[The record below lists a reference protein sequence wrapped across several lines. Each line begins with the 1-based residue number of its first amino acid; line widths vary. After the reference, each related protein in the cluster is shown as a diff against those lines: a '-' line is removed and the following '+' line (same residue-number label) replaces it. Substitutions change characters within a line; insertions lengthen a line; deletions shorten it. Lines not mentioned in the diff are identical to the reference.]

1 MTKPYPIF
9 TTRAECRDCYKCV
22 RRCPVKAIRIE
33 NGVASVL
40 PERCVACGQCVRIC
54 PTRAK
59 RVRDDSSKF
68 VELCSGTEPVY
79 VSLAPSWRGVLTEW
93 SSTALIAALKSL
105 GVAEVSETALG
116 AQEVSAAVAED
127 LAKSKDG
134 VFISSACP
142 VVVDYV
148 CKYHPN
154 EARRVT
160 KIASPALTHCALLR
174 KTFGENIKIAFIG
187 PCAAKKNEADRR
199 PDLLD
204 VALTFDELQRFFAE
218 KGLSPGDFETAK
230 ETFVPESAMEGTLYP
245 VEGGMLETI
254 RRSGIDERPLLQS
267 TSGLQILGQ
276 SLEHLRSLGA
286 NRPVFIE
293 ALACPGGCVNG
304 PCATKKSWLAASTG
318 VLKHA
323 ELRPASK
330 RVPTTRVGV
339 DFRADPVDSDDV
351 DAKAI
356 QEALLKVGK
365 TSPDDELNCGG
376 CGYDSCRE
384 FAKALARGDA
394 ETSQCVSYMRYVATQ
409 KADNLLRYMPAGVA
423 IVDDNLNIVESNEAF
438 ARIFGGELLELYR
451 ITSGLGGADIRT
463 ILPCASL
470 FEAALQ
476 HGREINR
483 DSFRVGDLLLDL
495 TFFTIE
501 RGKSVGVIVRDV
513 TSTELDREQIARR
526 ADEVMSRNVA
536 VVQEIASKLGEH
548 LADTQ
553 ILLESIA
560 QCYRPKTTPIA
571 PRDEEEKR

>member
-1 MTKPYPIF
+1 MTKLYPIF

-40 PERCVACGQCVRIC
+40 PDRCVACGQCVRVC
-54 PTRAK
+54 PTHAK
-59 RVRDDSSKF
+59 RVRDDSLRF
-68 VELCSGTEPVY
+68 VELCSDAEPLY

-93 SSTALIAALKSL
+93 STSALVAALKSL

-127 LAKSKDG
+127 LANAKDG

-142 VVVDYV
+142 VVVDYI

-154 EARRVT
+154 EAQRVT

-174 KTFGENIKIAFIG
+174 KLFGENIKIAFIG

-204 VALTFDELQRFFAE
+204 VALTFDELQRLFEE
-218 KGLSPGDFETAK
+218 KGVSPNNFSDAK
-230 ETFVPESAMEGTLYP
+230 ETFVPENAMEGALYP

-254 RRSGIDERPLLQS
+254 RRCGVDDRPLLQS

-286 NRPVFIE
+286 DRPVFIE

-304 PCATKKSWLAASTG
+304 PCATRKSWLTASTG

-323 ELRPASK
+323 ELRPTEK
-330 RVPTTRVGV
+330 RVPTTRVPV
-339 DFRADPVDSDDV
+339 DFYAEPIDSDDV

-356 QEALLKVGK
+356 QEALLRVGK
-365 TSPDDELNCGG
+365 TSPSDELNCGG

-409 KADNLLRYMPAGVA
+409 KANNLLRYMPAGVV
-423 IVDDNLNIVESNEAF
+423 IVNEKLEIVESNEAF
-438 ARIFGGELLELYR
+438 ARIFGSEILELYR
-451 ITSGLGGADIRT
+451 LTSGLAGADVRT

-483 DSFRVGDLLLDL
+483 DSLRVDDLLLDL

-501 RGKSVGVIVRDV
+501 RGKSVGAIVRDV
-513 TSTELDREQIARR
+513 TATELDREQIARR
-526 ADEVMSRNVA
+526 ADEVISRNVA

-560 QCYRPKTTPIA
+560 QCYRPKTTPVA
-571 PRDEEEKR
+571 SNGEEEKS